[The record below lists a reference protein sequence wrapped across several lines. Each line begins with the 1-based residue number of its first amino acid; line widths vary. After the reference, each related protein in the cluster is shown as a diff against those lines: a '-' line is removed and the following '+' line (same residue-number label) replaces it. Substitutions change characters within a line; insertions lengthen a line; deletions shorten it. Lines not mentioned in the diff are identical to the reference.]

1 MSEAQVNE
9 LKNFIDFKFKNA
21 QDKKLENSKE
31 TICLCKKKINKSN
44 LSRHLL
50 IKHYFCNFC
59 QEFHVPAQFKN
70 CPVYNE
76 VLNIIYD

>member
-31 TICLCKKKINKSN
+31 TICLCKKKLTNQI
-44 LSRHLL
+44 R
-50 IKHYFCNFC
+50 IKK
-59 QEFHVPAQFKN
+59 V
-70 CPVYNE
+70 
-76 VLNIIYD
+76 